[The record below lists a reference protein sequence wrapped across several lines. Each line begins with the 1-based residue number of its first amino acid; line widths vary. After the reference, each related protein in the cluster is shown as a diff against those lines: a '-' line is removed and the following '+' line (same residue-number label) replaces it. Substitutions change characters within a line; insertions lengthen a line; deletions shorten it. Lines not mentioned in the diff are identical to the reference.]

1 MPSSIQS
8 ALHPAGI
15 QAARIAGL
23 WWVMFWV
30 STAVFVLVLVAVA
43 LAVRRGR
50 TEGDR
55 PSQRALETG
64 VGAALAV
71 TIVTLVFLLFDSVI
85 TGRAV
90 ASLHDDH
97 PLSIQIVGNQWWWDV
112 VYQDPV
118 PSQQFTTANE
128 IHLPVGKPVALT
140 LKATDVIHSF
150 WAPNLHGKMDL
161 IPGRSNTAWLR
172 ADRVGV
178 FRGQCAE
185 YCGLQ
190 HANMA
195 LTITV
200 ETPDAFERWRHAQ
213 LQPAPEPSTP
223 EQVAGREVVERGP
236 CALCHTVRG
245 TTAGAVTGP
254 DLTHV
259 ASRSTLAAGRLPN
272 TPEQM
277 EQWINDPQHFKPGN
291 KMPAVPLDASQLRAV
306 VAYMETL
313 R

>member
-1 MPSSIQS
+1 
-8 ALHPAGI
+8 
-15 QAARIAGL
+15 
-23 WWVMFWV
+23 MFWV
-30 STAVFVLVLVAVA
+30 CTAVFVLVLAAVA

-50 TEGDR
+50 AGGDR
-55 PSQRALETG
+55 PSHRALQTG
-64 VGAALAV
+64 VGAAIAV
-71 TIVTLVFLLFDSVI
+71 TVVTLVVLLFDSVI

-90 ASLHDDH
+90 ASLHEDH
-97 PLSIQIVGNQWWWDV
+97 PLSIQITGNQWWWNV
-112 VYQDPV
+112 VYQDPL
-118 PSQQFTTANE
+118 PSQHFTTANE
-128 IHLPVGKPVALT
+128 IHLPVGKPVALM
-140 LKATDVIHSF
+140 LRADDVIHSF
-150 WAPNLHGKMDL
+150 WAPNLDGKMDL
-161 IPGRSNTAWLR
+161 IPGRLNTAWLR
-172 ADRVGV
+172 ADRAGV

-195 LTITV
+195 LTIVV
-200 ETPDAFERWRHAQ
+200 EPPDAFERWRQAQ
-213 LQPAPEPSTP
+213 IRPAAEPSTP
-223 EQVAGREVVERGP
+223 EQVAGREIVERGP

-259 ASRSTLAAGRLPN
+259 ATRSTLAAGRLA
-272 TPEQM
+272 M
-277 EQWINDPQHFKPGN
+277 AQWIRDPQHVKPGN